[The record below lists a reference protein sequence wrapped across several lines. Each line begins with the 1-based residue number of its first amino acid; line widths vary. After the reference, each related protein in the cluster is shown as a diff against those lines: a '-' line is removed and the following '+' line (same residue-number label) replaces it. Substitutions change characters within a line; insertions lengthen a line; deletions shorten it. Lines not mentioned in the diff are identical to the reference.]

1 MMENVNIAESHRR
14 SLKSSML
21 RDVVEASIAEC
32 ARDAIVCSHSLG
44 PYSLA

>member
-1 MMENVNIAESHRR
+1 MMENVNIAESHKR
-14 SLKSSML
+14 SLKSSI

-32 ARDAIVCSHSLG
+32 ARDAIVCPHSLV